1 MLVSDTSRRKVHSL
15 CASFLTVFKSTFV
28 LERRGTVKCS
38 LPVKKIRMDRTRT
51 LFALSLSSFVIN
63 LSYGLIMPFI
73 PLYLAAIGETVDIPI
88 IGSIG
93 IATQIGFLAAGFMIS
108 RAFLAPK
115 YGALSDSS
123 GRKPVIL
130 VGLIFYGFISA
141 MYGFASS
148 FWLLFIARFFQGVA
162 SAAVWPVAEALVADT
177 SSEEKLGR
185 NLGLFMFSMQIGWA
199 VGPFMGSA
207 GYYLINQYFGLGDLA
222 SYRALFLSTALL
234 SFLSAILA
242 HLLIHDPKEEKPMT
256 IGEIGK
262 TIGIMIIAPTRSTKS
277 LAKTARTPL
286 FKKPPILIAMY
297 GYAVLNGFAFSSIFP
312 LMTIFLLDYYHMSTE
327 VIGVVIGLGSVV
339 GMFMNPLGGWLS
351 DRKGRIPILWF
362 STLTGGFFILLLGI
376 KMAIA
381 WLIAVFILR
390 QMSMAIRMPVFRALQ
405 SEVVPANKRG
415 EEFGTVQMF
424 FNIGAIIGPIFGGI
438 VYDKVINLTWTV
450 GGITILGIFTL
461 YAMTIGLSVISLAS
475 LTYVYYREQG
485 RRRAEAE
492 LLSVIEA
499 PPVSVGVSNQE
510 PISITVS
517 DSLSIE

>member
-1 MLVSDTSRRKVHSL
+1 MSGISLRKVHSL
-15 CASFLTVFKSTFV
+15 CDYSENAFKSTFE
-28 LERRGTVKCS
+28 LERRGTVKCY
-38 LPVKKIRMDRTRT
+38 LPVKKFRMDHTRT
-51 LFALSLSSFVIN
+51 LFALSLSSLVIN

-73 PLYLAAIGETVDIPI
+73 PLYLAAIGETVDLPV

-123 GRKPVIL
+123 GRKPIIL

-148 FWLLFIARFFQGVA
+148 FWLLFVARFFQGVA

-207 GYYLINQYFGLGDLA
+207 GYYLINQYLGLSDLA

-242 HLLIHDPKEEKPMT
+242 HFLIYDPKQEKPMT
-256 IGEIGK
+256 MGEIGK
-262 TIGIMIIAPTRSTKS
+262 TIGIMIIAPTQSTKS
-277 LAKTARTPL
+277 LAKTPRDPL
-286 FKKPPILIAMY
+286 LKKPPILLAMY

-312 LMTIFLLDYYHMSTE
+312 LMTIFLLDYYNMSTE
-327 VIGVVIGLGSVV
+327 AIGVIIGLGSVV

-381 WLIAVFILR
+381 WVIAVFILR

-405 SEVVPANKRG
+405 SEVVPADKRG

-424 FNIGAIIGPIFGGI
+424 FNIGAIIGPIFGGV
-438 VYDKVINLTWTV
+438 VYDKVINLSWV
-450 GGITILGIFTL
+450 INGVTILGIFTL
-461 YAMTIGLSVISLAS
+461 YAMTIGLSLLSLAS
-475 LTYVYYREQG
+475 LTIVYHKEQG
-485 RRRAEAE
+485 RKNAE
-492 LLSVIEA
+492 LKLLSIIEA
-499 PPVSVGVSNQE
+499 SSTPLAITTQE
-510 PISITVS
+510 PITISAS
-517 DSLSIE
+517 DSPSLE